1 MKFIISERQY
11 NDIFESYNKD
21 SITAD
26 TRDYI
31 SKLCKSSKNV
41 GSPSCRLKELRN
53 KLSNDLRNSLNESV
67 RSMHYFFGHKN
78 VGLLPKILELSLEY
92 EDRTVSILKTIA
104 KFIDGD
110 EVENVPLK
118 RKLRQISRGETIPD
132 DLEDILKNIRETEY
146 TQYENS
152 FVGEYFDSK
161 RTGLGLNYKC
171 GEESTD
177 KFIDIIDKLKQT
189 SDENEFTKLLE
200 DIKSCIIESLESS
213 NPIKID
219 VVSKKPLY
227 VIDNNG
233 DEEMLFS
240 AGSKFEIK
248 MMDTNIDSY
257 LSEFF
262 SIFKQSDLSS
272 FKPTH
277 LDVYNHTIDKIFTW
291 IEKLPIAETFIE
303 NLSSNMDGLIYDD
316 YTIIPSKFIQFYWS
330 NLGQRGCKERRLSIR
345 FRINP
350 ELRGTSIPAYVFDRE
365 SDVLKKIILN
375 IPKKD
380 TDKIIC
386 R

>member
-1 MKFIISERQY
+1 MKFIISETQY
-11 NDIFESYNKD
+11 NRIFESD
-21 SITAD
+21 GGVVTTED
-26 TRDYI
+26 TRDYL
-31 SKLCKSSKNV
+31 SKLCKTSRNIN
-41 GSPSCRLKELRN
+41 SPSCRLKSLRDTLDD
-53 KLSNDLRNSLNESV
+53 KLKKSLNDSI
-67 RSMHYFFGHKN
+67 RSIHKFFGHKN
-78 VGLLPKILELSLEY
+78 VGLLPKVLELSLQY
-92 EDRTVSILKTIA
+92 EDRTISILKTIA
-104 KFIDGD
+104 KFIDGN

-118 RKLRQISRGETIPD
+118 RKLKQISREGIIPD
-132 DLEDILKNIRETEY
+132 DLDEILKNVRQTEY

-152 FVGEYFDSK
+152 FVGEYFDAK
-161 RTGLGLNYKC
+161 RTGLSLNYKC

-189 SDENEFTKLLE
+189 SDENEFTELLE
-200 DIKSCIIESLESS
+200 DIKSCIVESLESS
-213 NPIKID
+213 NPTKID

-227 VIDNNG
+227 VIDDNG
-233 DEEMLFS
+233 NEEILFS

-277 LDVYNHTIDKIFTW
+277 LGIYNYTIDAIFKW
-291 IEKLPIAETFIE
+291 IENLPIAETFLDD
-303 NLSSNMDGLIYDD
+303 LSGNMDGLIYDD
-316 YTIIPSKFIQFYWS
+316 YTIIPSKYIQFYWS
-330 NLGQRGCKERRLSIR
+330 NLGQRGCNEKRLSIR

-350 ELRGTSIPAYVFDRE
+350 DLRGTSIPAYVFDRE